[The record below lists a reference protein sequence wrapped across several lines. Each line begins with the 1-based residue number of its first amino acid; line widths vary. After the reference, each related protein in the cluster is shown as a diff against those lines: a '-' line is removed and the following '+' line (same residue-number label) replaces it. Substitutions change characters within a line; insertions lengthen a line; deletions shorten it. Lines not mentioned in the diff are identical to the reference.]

1 MEVTRLDERGAVVLR
16 PGPGDDPADLE
27 DAVHDQTRPRS
38 SATPPGQGDE
48 QSAGERRVRLVVLDL
63 SGVPDAPR
71 WLKAAGP
78 EQPDVTL
85 RVALGPAGYKV
96 ARLLGLQA
104 LYEWYDTVE
113 HALRGGA

>member
-1 MEVTRLDERGAVVLR
+1 MDVTRLDERSAVVLR
-16 PGPGDDPADLE
+16 PGPGDDPDDLE
-27 DAVHDQTRPRS
+27 DAVHDEVARARPSGEARS
-38 SATPPGQGDE
+38 
-48 QSAGERRVRLVVLDL
+48 RVRVVVLDL

-85 RVALGPAGYKV
+85 RVALGPAGFKV

-104 LYEWYDTVE
+104 LYEWYETVE
-113 HALRGGA
+113 HALAGGV